1 MSVDAVN
8 HQRGFTLIEVLVALA
23 IVGFGLIA
31 VFGQLN
37 QSATAAARL
46 RDKTFAH
53 WIAMNVLTERRLLR
67 QLPSIGTES
76 DDIEMANTRWRYEI
90 RYSETGIEGLRR
102 ADVTVS
108 LAADRARP
116 LATAIGF
123 MAERPSASAA
133 GLGGADWRP
142 IDARAP
148 AGQNGNPVV
157 PGQPNEADE

>member
-1 MSVDAVN
+1 MSADAVS
-8 HQRGFTLIEVLVALA
+8 HHKGFTLIEVLVAVA
-23 IVGFGLIA
+23 IVSFGLIA
-31 VFGQLN
+31 VFGQLS
-37 QSATAAARL
+37 QSATAAGRL

-90 RYSETGIEGLRR
+90 RYSETGVEGLRR

-108 LAADRARP
+108 LAADRERP

-123 MAERPSASAA
+123 LAERPSASTA
-133 GLGGADWRP
+133 GLGSVDWLP
-142 IDARAP
+142 IDPRAG
-148 AGQNGNPVV
+148 AGQNGIPVV
-157 PGQPNEADE
+157 PGQPEKANQ